1 MCMKAIMSLLICLI
15 SPFVFAVEPEE
26 ALQVIQRDAGE
37 NEVKLFNNRFR
48 IDHKVDELTLLFFR
62 KRGSSPVILI
72 RPDGSKLYATQG
84 VTGEIEWYDDLT
96 YDIIKIKQ
104 PMPGPWQAVG
114 DILPESKILVLSEIE
129 LHVDPLPELMFKGET
144 IKLTGKLTNGGAPI
158 TSGHFRDVVTL
169 DVDFVSTNNSEFSN
183 FGAKTVRVA
192 EFKDD
197 GKGFDEYPGD
207 AVFTGEFKLTFASG
221 QWRPEFYLIT
231 PLVERRLVHESVMLE
246 EAPFTYELELAEKEK
261 SEHVLKIKID
271 DNQVDPN
278 TVIFQGKI
286 FYPNNEEQAFSI
298 DANETLNRE
307 IRLVNYDW
315 GNYSVELSAF
325 GTNKN
330 GREFMATLDNYTF
343 RIEPPVE
350 EVAAIPEVVPATQS
364 DLKLEAV
371 NNELAEQQK
380 EAEIGTSKLITI
392 IIIGNLVILIIGGLF
407 FRLVVQKKP
416 LFKFNFKFKSKKSA
430 SEEEFSFDDSNEKS
444 KNGRKSNDS
453 DEILNLSISDD

>member
-1 MCMKAIMSLLICLI
+1 MYMKAIMSLLICLI

-26 ALQVIQRDAGE
+26 ALKVIQRDAGE

-48 IDHKVDELTLLFFR
+48 IDHKVDEITLLFFR

-72 RPDGSKLYATQG
+72 RPDGSKMYATQG

-96 YDIIKIKQ
+96 YDIIKIEK

-114 DILPESKILVLSEIE
+114 DILPESKIFVLSEIE

-169 DVDFVSTNNSEFSN
+169 DVDFVSTNNSEYKN

-207 AVFTGEFKLTFASG
+207 AVFTGEFKLNFASG

-231 PLVERRLVHESVMLE
+231 PLVERRLVDESVMVE
-246 EAPFTYELELAEKEK
+246 EAPFTYELELAKEQK

-271 DNQVDPN
+271 NTQVDPN
-278 TVIFQGKI
+278 TVLFQGKI

-298 DANETLNRE
+298 DANDTANRE
-307 IRLVNYDW
+307 IRLINYDW

-325 GTNKN
+325 GTNIN
-330 GREFMATLDNYTF
+330 GREFMTTLENYTF
-343 RIEPPVE
+343 SIEPPIE
-350 EVAAIPEVVPATQS
+350 EEEQKSEIIPLTQS
-364 DLKLEAV
+364 DLKLDEI
-371 NNELAEQQK
+371 NSELIEQQQ
-380 EAEIGTSKLITI
+380 ASEIETSKLISI
-392 IIIGNLVILIIGGLF
+392 IILGNVVILILGGVF

-416 LFKFNFKFKSKKSA
+416 LFKFNFKFKSKKSTA
-430 SEEEFSFDDSNEKS
+430 EEEFSFDDSNEKS

>member
-15 SPFVFAVEPEE
+15 SPFLFAVEPEE

-48 IDHKVDELTLLFFR
+48 IDHKVDEITLLFFR

-72 RPDGSKLYATQG
+72 RPDGSKMYATQG

-96 YDIIKIKQ
+96 YDIIKIKK

-207 AVFTGEFKLTFASG
+207 AVFTGEFKLNFASG
-221 QWRPEFYLIT
+221 EWRPEFYLIT
-231 PLVERRLVHESVMLE
+231 PLVERRLVHEPVMLE
-246 EAPFTYELELAEKEK
+246 EAPFSYELELAKKEK
-261 SEHVLKIKID
+261 SEHKLQIKID
-271 DNQVDPN
+271 DTKVDPN
-278 TVIFQGKI
+278 TVLFQGKI

-298 DANETLNRE
+298 DANDTVNRE
-307 IRLVNYDW
+307 IRLINYDW

-330 GREFMATLDNYTF
+330 GREFMTTLENYNF
-343 RIEPPVE
+343 RIEPPIE
-350 EVAAIPEVVPATQS
+350 EAEEKAEIIPPSQR
-364 DLKLEAV
+364 DLKLD
-371 NNELAEQQK
+371 ELNSELIEQQQ
-380 EAEIGTSKLITI
+380 ESEIETSKLIMI
-392 IIIGNLVILIIGGLF
+392 IIIGNVVILILGGLF

-416 LFKFNFKFKSKKSA
+416 LFKFNFKFKSKKSTT
-430 SEEEFSFDDSNEKS
+430 EEEFSFDDSNEKS

>member
-1 MCMKAIMSLLICLI
+1 MKVIICLLISLI
-15 SPFVFAVEPEE
+15 SPFILAVEPEN

-37 NEVKLFNNRFR
+37 NEVKLLNNRFR
-48 IDHKVDELTLLFFR
+48 IDHKVDEITLLFFR

-72 RPDGSKLYATQG
+72 RPDGSKMYATQG

-96 YDIIKIKQ
+96 YDIIKIKK

-129 LHVDPLPELMFKGET
+129 LQVDPLPELMFKGET
-144 IKLTGKLTNGGAPI
+144 IKLIGKLTNGGQPI

-169 DVDFVSTNNSEFSN
+169 DVDFVSTNNSELNN
-183 FGAKTVRVA
+183 FGAETVRVA

-207 AVFTGEFKLTFASG
+207 AVFTGEFKLNFASG

-231 PLVERRLVHESVMLE
+231 PLVERRLVHEAVMLE
-246 EAPFTYELELAEKEK
+246 EAPFDFTLTLAEEAE

-271 DNQVDPN
+271 ETKVDP
-278 TVIFQGKI
+278 TTILFQGKI
-286 FYPNNEEQAFSI
+286 YYPNNEEQAFSI
-298 DANETLNRE
+298 SANEAVNRE
-307 IRLVNYDW
+307 ISLINYDW
-315 GNYSVELSAF
+315 GNYSIELSAY
-325 GTNKN
+325 GTNIN
-330 GREFMATLDNYTF
+330 GREFMIDLDNYTF
-343 RIEPPVE
+343 RIDPPIE
-350 EVAAIPEVVPATQS
+350 EVEQKNETGQNS
-364 DLKLEAV
+364 ENDLTLDKS
-371 NNELAEQQK
+371 NNELLEQQK
-380 EAEIGTSKLITI
+380 EPEIETGKLITI
-392 IIIGNLVILIIGGLF
+392 ILIGNLVILIIGGLF
-407 FRLVVQKKP
+407 FRLMVQKKP

-430 SEEEFSFDDSNEKS
+430 VEEEFSFDDSNGKS

>member
-1 MCMKAIMSLLICLI
+1 MKAIMSLLICLI

-26 ALQVIQRDAGE
+26 ALEVIQRDAGE

-48 IDHKVDELTLLFFR
+48 IDHKVDEITLLFFR

-72 RPDGSKLYATQG
+72 RPDGSKMYATQG

-96 YDIIKIKQ
+96 YDIIKIKK

-169 DVDFVSTNNSEFSN
+169 DVDFVSTNNSEYKN

-207 AVFTGEFKLTFASG
+207 AVFTGEFKLNFASG

-246 EAPFTYELELAEKEK
+246 EAPFTYELELAKGEK

-271 DNQVDPN
+271 NTQVDPN
-278 TVIFQGKI
+278 TVLFQGKI

-298 DANETLNRE
+298 DANDTANRE
-307 IRLVNYDW
+307 IRLINYDW

-325 GTNKN
+325 GTNIN
-330 GREFMATLDNYTF
+330 GREFMTTLENYTF
-343 RIEPPVE
+343 RIEPPIE
-350 EVAAIPEVVPATQS
+350 EEEQKAEIIPPTQS
-364 DLKLEAV
+364 DLKLDEI
-371 NNELAEQQK
+371 NSELIEQQQ
-380 EAEIGTSKLITI
+380 ASEIETSKLISI
-392 IIIGNLVILIIGGLF
+392 IIIGNVVILILGGLF

-416 LFKFNFKFKSKKSA
+416 LFKFNFKFKSKKSTA
-430 SEEEFSFDDSNEKS
+430 EEEFSFDDSNEKS